1 MPTIIYLVH
10 GMGCG
15 TATGEPRAPDAAWSI
30 GAVEAMRWIAQTFGL
45 PEPAVLDPLPVDP
58 PPGSDDPAALWLV
71 PISYHAVFDEFR
83 SASQDR
89 RQLARSLGDGVLTD
103 GEVTRLMQSD
113 FAWVNCVDV
122 LLWWADTIQSR
133 NWATVKILDAITAAD
148 ALATRAAPGGSVR
161 RILISHSL
169 GTAATTYAL
178 GELAKQA
185 AWRNRGAFDAWFT
198 LANVAPFVLEARR
211 VYDQALVPGAPRSL
225 IPGFMFN
232 ARNDL
237 DPIPWLLPWRAFSA
251 TDAGPLAHAWQS
263 AEDDGLYS
271 LVETRGVSAPPGLVP
286 AISDVHGFANYL
298 VSPRIA
304 TLLAGQARGE
314 AFSDEELAEIGNVPW
329 DELPAL
335 RCRNPGAVASLRSA
349 VEIYSRRG
357 PGSVSNN
364 KDRALVD
371 RLLEGVELLAAA
383 RDQC

>member
-15 TATGEPRAPDAAWSI
+15 TADGEPRPPAEAWSV
-30 GAVEAMRWIAQTFGL
+30 GAVEAVRWIGRTFGL
-45 PEPAVLDPLPVDP
+45 PEPTVLDPLHDDP

-71 PISYHAVFDEFR
+71 PITYHGVFDEFR

-89 RQLARSLGDGVLTD
+89 RQHARSLGDGVLTD
-103 GEVTRLMQSD
+103 GEITRLTQSD

-122 LLWWADTIQSR
+122 LLWWADTVQAR

-148 ALATRAAPGGSVR
+148 RLAARAAPGGSVR

-178 GELAKQA
+178 GELAKEA
-185 AWRNRGAFDAWFT
+185 AWRKRGAFDAWFT

-225 IPGFMFN
+225 IAGYMFN
-232 ARNDL
+232 ARNEL
-237 DPIPWLLPWRAFSA
+237 DPVPWLLPWRAFSA
-251 TDAGPLAHAWQS
+251 SDAGPLSNAWQG
-263 AEDDGLYS
+263 AEADGLYS
-271 LVETRGVSAPPGLVP
+271 LVPTRGVAAPPGFVP
-286 AISDVHGFANYL
+286 VITDVHGFANYL
-298 VSPRIA
+298 VSPPIA
-304 TLLAGQARGE
+304 TLLAGTARGE
-314 AFSDEELAEIGNVPW
+314 AYTAEEVAAIGNAPW
-329 DELPAL
+329 DQLPAL
-335 RCRNPGAVASLRSA
+335 RCRNPGAMSSLRSA
-349 VEIYSRRG
+349 VAIYTRRG

-364 KDRALVD
+364 ADRALVD